1 MIFRATNS
9 SSFLFNPIYPVFLT
23 RKYLGTPLSL
33 NRRNLIFRVKI
44 VESASLNLTLNS
56 ALNKLDSE
64 SSTNNITLRSANVI
78 PLYNPATLY
87 NSLNGVSTPS
97 LIGDKIDYAQSLNSV
112 TYTDAT
118 VESGTILPSLNNLSL
133 KLEADRAV
141 NSINISNVKLI
152 DVKINVGNQN
162 IALNGTIYDTPLLSA
177 GSIYNTLNNVNHY
190 QNLTDQIIS
199 NITLNGSSYYTVSSD
214 AGNTNISLNSITNY
228 QSEIDKAINSAN
240 LYSTT
245 HLSSQVDIGSN
256 NSQLLG
262 SSYYTNVYDASQTA
276 VSTVGSSYY
285 VNYSDASQTAVTVLG
300 SQYYVNL
307 YDASQIALTVLGSQ
321 YYVDFYNAS
330 QTALTVLGSQYYVDF
345 YDASQTAETV
355 LGSQYYVDFYDA
367 SQTAETVLGSQYY
380 VNFYD
385 ASQNA
390 VATVGWQYYVNFYDA
405 SQNAVSTVGSQ
416 YYVNYSDVSQTA
428 VSILGSQYYVDY
440 SDVSQTAV
448 SILGSQYYVDYS
460 DTSIITSNISG
471 LSNYVDFSDI
481 SSHSVSFN
489 RLSTYVNFGDSS
501 ISNNGLSSLNHN
513 LIQPDIIN
521 EDIKFG
527 TLNYTLFQNDVIAQT
542 NGLNSL
548 LLKTADYGANVSF
561 ATSLNSITSIP
572 NEYIKSVT
580 QNSSV
585 LTNLSMLQG
594 PYANSMTYNMALN
607 NLKYSLGEYGILVNN
622 SDSLRKLVY
631 EDESNS
637 KLVNQTSNLKS
648 LKYDDTTFE
657 INVSENNR
665 LSSLR
670 SELDANN
677 KLKISG
683 SFKQISYAFN
693 FIDTVLGSNIT
704 FRPYSTASAVT
715 FNSDSPTNY
724 VNQVNII
731 YYMYGGNLTQSI
743 INYGSDLEFKVIGN
757 SNPGLYIS
765 NYDYNTPYR
774 SSFVTKNWP
783 IYQYDTSSNWKLPV
797 ILNCSNNER
806 KISSTS
812 SDWVEVALEVGGTLV
827 DEYGF
832 SIDI

>member
-1 MIFRATNS
+1 
-9 SSFLFNPIYPVFLT
+9 V
-23 RKYLGTPLSL
+23 
-33 NRRNLIFRVKI
+33 
-44 VESASLNLTLNS
+44 
-56 ALNKLDSE
+56 
-64 SSTNNITLRSANVI
+64 
-78 PLYNPATLY
+78 
-87 NSLNGVSTPS
+87 
-97 LIGDKIDYAQSLNSV
+97 
-112 TYTDAT
+112 
-118 VESGTILPSLNNLSL
+118 
-133 KLEADRAV
+133 
-141 NSINISNVKLI
+141 
-152 DVKINVGNQN
+152 
-162 IALNGTIYDTPLLSA
+162 
-177 GSIYNTLNNVNHY
+177 
-190 QNLTDQIIS
+190 
-199 NITLNGSSYYTVSSD
+199 
-214 AGNTNISLNSITNY
+214 
-228 QSEIDKAINSAN
+228 
-240 LYSTT
+240 
-245 HLSSQVDIGSN
+245 
-256 NSQLLG
+256 
-262 SSYYTNVYDASQTA
+262 SQTA
-276 VSTVGSSYY
+276 VSLLGSQYY
-285 VNYSDASQTAVTVLG
+285 VNYSDASQTAVSL
-300 SQYYVNL
+300 
-307 YDASQIALTVLGSQ
+307 
-321 YYVDFYNAS
+321 
-330 QTALTVLGSQYYVDF
+330 
-345 YDASQTAETV
+345 
-355 LGSQYYVDFYDA
+355 
-367 SQTAETVLGSQYY
+367 
-380 VNFYD
+380 
-385 ASQNA
+385 
-390 VATVGWQYYVNFYDA
+390 
-405 SQNAVSTVGSQ
+405 
-416 YYVNYSDVSQTA
+416 
-428 VSILGSQYYVDY
+428 
-440 SDVSQTAV
+440 
-448 SILGSQYYVDYS
+448 LGSQYYVDYS

-481 SSHSVSFN
+481 SSHSISFN

-743 INYGSDLEFKVIGN
+743 LNYGEDLEFKVIGN
-757 SNPGLYIS
+757 SNPGLYIT

-774 SSFVTKNWP
+774 ASFVTKNWP
-783 IYQYDTSSNWKLPV
+783 VYQYDTSSNWKLPV

-806 KISSTS
+806 KISATS
-812 SDWVEVALEVGGTLV
+812 SDWVEAVLESGGSLV
-827 DEYGF
+827 DQFGF

>member
-1 MIFRATNS
+1 
-9 SSFLFNPIYPVFLT
+9 
-23 RKYLGTPLSL
+23 
-33 NRRNLIFRVKI
+33 
-44 VESASLNLTLNS
+44 
-56 ALNKLDSE
+56 
-64 SSTNNITLRSANVI
+64 
-78 PLYNPATLY
+78 
-87 NSLNGVSTPS
+87 
-97 LIGDKIDYAQSLNSV
+97 
-112 TYTDAT
+112 
-118 VESGTILPSLNNLSL
+118 
-133 KLEADRAV
+133 
-141 NSINISNVKLI
+141 
-152 DVKINVGNQN
+152 
-162 IALNGTIYDTPLLSA
+162 
-177 GSIYNTLNNVNHY
+177 
-190 QNLTDQIIS
+190 
-199 NITLNGSSYYTVSSD
+199 
-214 AGNTNISLNSITNY
+214 
-228 QSEIDKAINSAN
+228 
-240 LYSTT
+240 
-245 HLSSQVDIGSN
+245 
-256 NSQLLG
+256 
-262 SSYYTNVYDASQTA
+262 
-276 VSTVGSSYY
+276 
-285 VNYSDASQTAVTVLG
+285 
-300 SQYYVNL
+300 
-307 YDASQIALTVLGSQ
+307 
-321 YYVDFYNAS
+321 
-330 QTALTVLGSQYYVDF
+330 
-345 YDASQTAETV
+345 
-355 LGSQYYVDFYDA
+355 
-367 SQTAETVLGSQYY
+367 
-380 VNFYD
+380 
-385 ASQNA
+385 
-390 VATVGWQYYVNFYDA
+390 
-405 SQNAVSTVGSQ
+405 
-416 YYVNYSDVSQTA
+416 
-428 VSILGSQYYVDY
+428 
-440 SDVSQTAV
+440 
-448 SILGSQYYVDYS
+448 
-460 DTSIITSNISG
+460 
-471 LSNYVDFSDI
+471 
-481 SSHSVSFN
+481 
-489 RLSTYVNFGDSS
+489 
-501 ISNNGLSSLNHN
+501 

-572 NEYIKSVT
+572 NEYIKSVI

-594 PYANSMTYNMALN
+594 PYANSMTYNIALN

-743 INYGSDLEFKVIGN
+743 INYGTDLEFKVIGN
-757 SNPGLYIS
+757 SNPGLYIT

>member
-56 ALNKLDSE
+56 ALNKLDAE

-78 PLYNPATLY
+78 PLYTPATLY
-87 NSLNGVSTPS
+87 SSFNDVSTLLS
-97 LIGDKIDYAQSLNSV
+97 VGDQIDYAQSLNSV
-112 TYTDAT
+112 TYTNVT

-133 KLEADRAV
+133 KLESDRAV
-141 NSINISNVKLI
+141 NSINISNVKLT
-152 DVKINVGNQN
+152 DVKINAGNQN
-162 IALNGTIYDTPLLSA
+162 IALNGTIYDTPILNAS
-177 GSIYNTLNNVNHY
+177 SIYNTLNNVDHY
-190 QNLTDQIIS
+190 QNLSDQITS
-199 NITLNGSSYYTVSSD
+199 NIALNGSNYYTD
-214 AGNTNISLNSITNY
+214 ILDGGNTNISLNSITNY

-262 SSYYTNVYDASQTA
+262 SSYYVNVYDTSQTA
-276 VSTVGSSYY
+276 E
-285 VNYSDASQTAVTVLG
+285 
-300 SQYYVNL
+300 
-307 YDASQIALTVLGSQ
+307 TVLGSQ
-321 YYVDFYNAS
+321 YYVDFYNASQTAVSTLGSQYYVNLYDAS

-345 YDASQTAETV
+345 YDASQN
-355 LGSQYYVDFYDA
+355 
-367 SQTAETVLGSQYY
+367 AETVLGSQYY
-380 VNFYD
+380 VNYTD
-385 ASQNA
+385 ISQ
-390 VATVGWQYYVNFYDA
+390 TD
-405 SQNAVSTVGSQ
+405 VSTVGSQ
-416 YYVNYSDVSQTA
+416 YYSNYTDPSQNTI
-428 VSILGSQYYVDY
+428 SILGSQYYVDY
-440 SDVSQTAV
+440 SDA
-448 SILGSQYYVDYS
+448 SIN
-460 DTSIITSNISG
+460 TSNIIG

-481 SSHSVSFN
+481 SSNSVSFN
-489 RLSTYVNFGDSS
+489 RLSTYVNFGDGS
-501 ISNNGLSSLNHN
+501 ISNNALNSLNHN
-513 LIQPDIIN
+513 LIQLDIIN
-521 EDIKFG
+521 EDITFG
-527 TLNYTLFQNDVIAQT
+527 TLNYTLFQNDIIAQT

-548 LLKTADYGANVSF
+548 ILKTADYGANVSF
-561 ATSLNSITSIP
+561 ASSLNSITSIP

-594 PYANSMTYNMALN
+594 PYANSMTYNVALN
-607 NLKYSLGEYGILVNN
+607 NLRYSLGEYGVLVNN
-622 SDSLRKLVY
+622 SDSLKKLVY

-637 KLVNQTSNLKS
+637 KLVNQTSNLRS
-648 LKYDDTTFE
+648 LRYDDTRFE
-657 INVSENNR
+657 VDVSENNR

-670 SELDANN
+670 NQLDSNN
-677 KLKISG
+677 STKISG
-683 SFKQISYAFN
+683 SFKEISYTPN

-704 FRPYSTASAVT
+704 FRPYSTASTVT

-724 VNQVNII
+724 VNQVNVV

-743 INYGSDLEFKVIGN
+743 INYGEDLAFQVIGN
-757 SNPGLYIS
+757 SNPGTYVT
-765 NYDYNTPYR
+765 NYDYNNPYR
-774 SSFVTKNWP
+774 ASFVTKNWP

-797 ILNCSNNER
+797 ILNCSNHAR
-806 KISSTS
+806 KISATS
-812 SDWVEVALEVGGTLV
+812 SDWVEVVLETGGSLV

>member
-1 MIFRATNS
+1 
-9 SSFLFNPIYPVFLT
+9 
-23 RKYLGTPLSL
+23 
-33 NRRNLIFRVKI
+33 
-44 VESASLNLTLNS
+44 
-56 ALNKLDSE
+56 
-64 SSTNNITLRSANVI
+64 
-78 PLYNPATLY
+78 
-87 NSLNGVSTPS
+87 
-97 LIGDKIDYAQSLNSV
+97 
-112 TYTDAT
+112 
-118 VESGTILPSLNNLSL
+118 
-133 KLEADRAV
+133 V
-141 NSINISNVKLI
+141 N
-152 DVKINVGNQN
+152 
-162 IALNGTIYDTPLLSA
+162 
-177 GSIYNTLNNVNHY
+177 
-190 QNLTDQIIS
+190 
-199 NITLNGSSYYTVSSD
+199 
-214 AGNTNISLNSITNY
+214 
-228 QSEIDKAINSAN
+228 
-240 LYSTT
+240 
-245 HLSSQVDIGSN
+245 
-256 NSQLLG
+256 
-262 SSYYTNVYDASQTA
+262 
-276 VSTVGSSYY
+276 
-285 VNYSDASQTAVTVLG
+285 
-300 SQYYVNL
+300 
-307 YDASQIALTVLGSQ
+307 
-321 YYVDFYNAS
+321 
-330 QTALTVLGSQYYVDF
+330 F

-355 LGSQYYVDFYDA
+355 LGSQYYVNFYDA

-390 VATVGWQYYVNFYDA
+390 V
-405 SQNAVSTVGSQ
+405 STVGSQ
-416 YYVNYSDVSQTA
+416 YYVDFYDVSQTA
-428 VSILGSQYYVDY
+428 ETVLGSQYYVNYNDVSQTTVSILGSQYYVDY
-440 SDVSQTAV
+440 SDVS
-448 SILGSQYYVDYS
+448 IN
-460 DTSIITSNISG
+460 TSNISG
-471 LSNYVDFSDI
+471 LINYVDFSDI
-481 SSHSVSFN
+481 SSNSVSFN

-501 ISNNGLSSLNHN
+501 IVNNGLSSLNHN

-572 NEYIKSVT
+572 NEYIKSVI

-743 INYGSDLEFKVIGN
+743 INYGEDLEFKVIGN
-757 SNPGLYIS
+757 SNPGLYIT

-783 IYQYDTSSNWKLPV
+783 VYQYDTSSNWKLPV

-806 KISSTS
+806 KISATS
-812 SDWVEVALEVGGTLV
+812 SDWVEAVLESGGSLV
-827 DEYGF
+827 DQFGF

>member
-56 ALNKLDSE
+56 ALNKLDAE

-78 PLYNPATLY
+78 PLYTPATLY
-87 NSLNGVSTPS
+87 SSFNDVSTLLS
-97 LIGDKIDYAQSLNSV
+97 VGDQIDYAQSLNSV
-112 TYTDAT
+112 TYTNVT

-133 KLEADRAV
+133 KLESDRAV

-152 DVKINVGNQN
+152 DVKINAGNQN
-162 IALNGTIYDTPLLSA
+162 IALNGTIYDTPILNAS
-177 GSIYNTLNNVNHY
+177 SIYNTLNNVDHY
-190 QNLTDQIIS
+190 QNLSDQITS
-199 NITLNGSSYYTVSSD
+199 NIALNGSNYYTD
-214 AGNTNISLNSITNY
+214 ILDGGNTNISLNSITNY

-262 SSYYTNVYDASQTA
+262 SSYYADVYDASQTA
-276 VSTVGSSYY
+276 VSTLGSSYY

-300 SQYYVNL
+300 SSYYVNL

-330 QTALTVLGSQYYVDF
+330 QN
-345 YDASQTAETV
+345 
-355 LGSQYYVDFYDA
+355 
-367 SQTAETVLGSQYY
+367 AETVLGSQYY

-390 VATVGWQYYVNFYDA
+390 ETVLGSQYYVNYTDI

-416 YYVNYSDVSQTA
+416 YYSNYTDPSQNT

-440 SDVSQTAV
+440 SDA
-448 SILGSQYYVDYS
+448 SIN
-460 DTSIITSNISG
+460 TSNIIG

-481 SSHSVSFN
+481 SSNSVSFN
-489 RLSTYVNFGDSS
+489 RLSTYVNFGAGS
-501 ISNNGLSSLNHN
+501 ISNNVLSSLNHN

-521 EDIKFG
+521 EDITFG
-527 TLNYTLFQNDVIAQT
+527 TLNYTLFQNDIIAQT

-548 LLKTADYGANVSF
+548 ILKLADYGANVSF
-561 ATSLNSITSIP
+561 ASSLNSITSIP

-594 PYANSMTYNMALN
+594 PYANSMTYNVALN
-607 NLKYSLGEYGILVNN
+607 NLRYSLGEYGVLVNN
-622 SDSLRKLVY
+622 SDSLKKLVY

-648 LKYDDTTFE
+648 LRYDNTLFE
-657 INVSENNR
+657 INVNENNR

-670 SELDANN
+670 NDLDSNN
-677 KLKISG
+677 STKISG
-683 SFKQISYAFN
+683 SFKEISYTPN
-693 FIDTVLGSNIT
+693 LSETVLGSNTT
-704 FRPYSTASAVT
+704 FRPYSTASTVT

-724 VNQVNII
+724 VNQVNVV

-743 INYGSDLEFKVIGN
+743 INYGEDLAFQVIGN
-757 SNPGLYIS
+757 SNPGTYVT
-765 NYDYNTPYR
+765 NYDYNNPYR
-774 SSFVTKNWP
+774 ASFVTKNWP

-797 ILNCSNNER
+797 ILNCSNHAR
-806 KISSTS
+806 KISATS
-812 SDWVEVALEVGGTLV
+812 SDWVEVVLETGGSLV

>member
-97 LIGDKIDYAQSLNSV
+97 SIGDKIDYAQSLNSV
-112 TYTDAT
+112 TYTAVT

-152 DVKINVGNQN
+152 DVKINAGNQN

-321 YYVDFYNAS
+321 YYVDFYDAA

-345 YDASQTAETV
+345 YDAAQTAETV

-367 SQTAETVLGSQYY
+367 SQ
-380 VNFYD
+380 
-385 ASQNA
+385 
-390 VATVGWQYYVNFYDA
+390 
-405 SQNAVSTVGSQ
+405 NAVSTVGSQ
-416 YYVNYSDVSQTA
+416 YYVNYNDASQNTVSILGSQYYVNYNDVSQTA

-440 SDVSQTAV
+440 NDVSQTTV
-448 SILGSQYYVDYS
+448 SLLGSQYYVDYS

-481 SSHSVSFN
+481 SSHSISFN

-501 ISNNGLSSLNHN
+501 IVNNGLSSLNYN

-527 TLNYTLFQNDVIAQT
+527 TLNYTLFQNDVIDQN

-572 NEYIKSVT
+572 NEYIKSVI

-743 INYGSDLEFKVIGN
+743 INYGEDLEFKVIGN
-757 SNPGLYIS
+757 SNPGLYIT
-765 NYDYNTPYR
+765 NYDYNNPYR

-783 IYQYDTSSNWKLPV
+783 VYQYDTSSNWKLPV

-806 KISSTS
+806 KISATS
-812 SDWVEVALEVGGTLV
+812 SDWVEAVLESGGSLV
-827 DEYGF
+827 DQFGF

>member
-1 MIFRATNS
+1 
-9 SSFLFNPIYPVFLT
+9 
-23 RKYLGTPLSL
+23 
-33 NRRNLIFRVKI
+33 
-44 VESASLNLTLNS
+44 
-56 ALNKLDSE
+56 
-64 SSTNNITLRSANVI
+64 
-78 PLYNPATLY
+78 
-87 NSLNGVSTPS
+87 
-97 LIGDKIDYAQSLNSV
+97 
-112 TYTDAT
+112 
-118 VESGTILPSLNNLSL
+118 
-133 KLEADRAV
+133 
-141 NSINISNVKLI
+141 
-152 DVKINVGNQN
+152 
-162 IALNGTIYDTPLLSA
+162 
-177 GSIYNTLNNVNHY
+177 
-190 QNLTDQIIS
+190 
-199 NITLNGSSYYTVSSD
+199 
-214 AGNTNISLNSITNY
+214 
-228 QSEIDKAINSAN
+228 
-240 LYSTT
+240 
-245 HLSSQVDIGSN
+245 
-256 NSQLLG
+256 
-262 SSYYTNVYDASQTA
+262 
-276 VSTVGSSYY
+276 
-285 VNYSDASQTAVTVLG
+285 
-300 SQYYVNL
+300 
-307 YDASQIALTVLGSQ
+307 
-321 YYVDFYNAS
+321 
-330 QTALTVLGSQYYVDF
+330 VDF

-380 VNFYD
+380 VDFYD
-385 ASQNA
+385 VSQTA
-390 VATVGWQYYVNFYDA
+390 ETVL
-405 SQNAVSTVGSQ
+405 GSQ
-416 YYVNYSDVSQTA
+416 YYVNYSDASQTA
-428 VSILGSQYYVDY
+428 VSLLGSQYYVDY
-440 SDVSQTAV
+440 SDA
-448 SILGSQYYVDYS
+448 
-460 DTSIITSNISG
+460 SIITSNISG
-471 LSNYVDFSDI
+471 LINYVYFPDI
-481 SSHSVSFN
+481 SSNSVSFN

-501 ISNNGLSSLNHN
+501 IVNNGLSSLNHN

-572 NEYIKSVT
+572 NEYIKMVT

-677 KLKISG
+677 RTKISG

-743 INYGSDLEFKVIGN
+743 LNYGQDLEFKVIGN
-757 SNPGLYIS
+757 SNPGLYIT

-806 KISSTS
+806 KISATS
-812 SDWVEVALEVGGTLV
+812 SDWVEAVLETGGSLV